1 MSHAARPSRV
11 LLVTSVPLDAEA
23 VSRVLAETDVPGGEV
38 LVLAPSLNESR
49 VAFWVSDA
57 DEAIE
62 EARTVAAQT
71 AQATEEAEAETDVG
85 ATVGDS
91 DPLLAI
97 GDALSEF
104 PADQIVTVYRSGDDA
119 RYREDQLEPAELER
133 EFGLPVHAHEL
144 AAEGGRS

>member
-1 MSHAARPSRV
+1 MSYASRPSRV
-11 LLVTSVPLDAEA
+11 LLVTSVPLDAAA
-23 VSRVLAETDVPGGEV
+23 VSRVLADTDVPGGEV

-71 AQATEEAEAETDVG
+71 AQAAEEADVETDV
-85 ATVGDS
+85 AAAVGDS

-104 PADQIVTVYRSGDDA
+104 PADQIVTVYRGGDDA
-119 RYREDQLEPAELER
+119 RYQEDRLEPATLER
-133 EFGLPVHAHEL
+133 EFGLPVRAHEL
-144 AAEGGRS
+144 AV

>member
-1 MSHAARPSRV
+1 MSHTSRPGRV
-11 LLVTSVPLDAEA
+11 LLVTTVPLDADD
-23 VSRVLAETDVPGGEV
+23 VSRVLAGTDVPGGEV
-38 LVLAPSLNESR
+38 LVVAPSLNESR
-49 VAFWVSDA
+49 IAFWVSDA

-71 AQATEEAEAETDVG
+71 AQAAEQAEIETDV
-85 ATVGDS
+85 AAAVGDG

-104 PADQIVTVYRSGDDA
+104 PADQIVTVYRGGDDA
-119 RYREDQLEPAELER
+119 RYREDHLEPAELER

-144 AAEGGRS
+144 AS

>member
-1 MSHAARPSRV
+1 MSHASRPSRV
-11 LLVTSVPLDAEA
+11 LLVTSVPLDADA
-23 VSRVLAETDVPGGEV
+23 VSRVLADTDVPGGEV

-71 AQATEEAEAETDVG
+71 AQAAEEADVETDV
-85 ATVGDS
+85 AAAVGDS

-104 PADQIVTVYRSGDDA
+104 PADQIVTVYRGGDDA
-119 RYREDQLEPAELER
+119 RYQEDRLEPAELER
-133 EFGLPVHAHEL
+133 EFGLPVRAHEL
-144 AAEGGRS
+144 AA